1 MNRIPI
7 NVTTAIEAA
16 KTSVLQYMI
25 VALCSLVLFCD
36 GFDTQTMSYILPRLA
51 KEWHIPGGALGPI
64 FSSALVGLLIGYLII
79 SSLSDRFGHKRVMI
93 LSTVFFGICTL
104 LTAQATT
111 VPELI
116 ALRFLTG
123 LGLGGA
129 APSAIALTGE
139 YSASRLRATFVL
151 IIYCGFSLGFVAA
164 GFAAAALLPTYGWPS
179 LLWVGGAFPIVL
191 AAILTFAV
199 PESVSFL
206 VRRESRF
213 RRLAAVMRRIDRSL
227 PIEADTRFTEVRV
240 ETNRAAI
247 ISLFRDGR
255 MAGTLLLWFVFF
267 VNLSI
272 FYLMQTW
279 LPAIIGNLH
288 YPIGTV
294 AWVTAMPTIAG
305 TVCVVVVGPAMDRF
319 GPYRVLTVLYLG
331 SCGLL
336 ALTAT
341 AFSSPLWMLMVS
353 IFMAGFFVSGGQK
366 GIIALAAIYYPG
378 EIRSTGCGW
387 ALGVGRFGSIA
398 GPAAAGLMF
407 DAQWSAAQV
416 FQAAGVTILFAGAAI
431 YLMGRLQA
439 PQGRRVTV
447 ACAVTV
453 TQKH

>member
-1 MNRIPI
+1 LNRIPI
-7 NVTTAIEAA
+7 NVTTTIEAA
-16 KTSVLQYMI
+16 RTSPLQYMI
-25 VALCSLVLFCD
+25 VALCSLVLFGD
-36 GFDTQTMSYILPRLA
+36 GFDTQAMSYILPRLA
-51 KEWHIPGGALGPI
+51 KDWHIPGNALGPI
-64 FSSALVGLLIGYLII
+64 FSSALIGLLIGYLII

-93 LSTVFFGICTL
+93 LSTLFFGVCTL
-104 LTAQATT
+104 LTVTATT

-116 ALRFLTG
+116 TLRFLTG

-139 YSASRLRATFVL
+139 YSAQRLRATFVL

-164 GFAAAALLPTYGWPS
+164 GFAAAELLPLYGWTS
-179 LLWVGGAFPIVL
+179 LLWVGGAFSIAL
-191 AAILTFAV
+191 AVILALAL

-213 RRLAAVMRRIDRSL
+213 RRLAAVMRRIDRTL
-227 PIEADTRFTEVRV
+227 PIDADTRFTETRA

-247 ISLFRDGR
+247 VSLFRDGR

-279 LPAIIGNLH
+279 LPTIIGNLH
-288 YPIGTV
+288 YPIRTV

-319 GPYRVLTVLYLG
+319 GPYRVLTVLYTG
-331 SCGLL
+331 SCALL

-341 AFSSPLWMLMVS
+341 VFTSPLWMLMVS

-366 GIIALAAIYYPG
+366 GIIALAAIFYPA

-398 GPAAAGLMF
+398 GPAAAGVMF
-407 DAQWSAAQV
+407 NAQLSAADV
-416 FQAAGVTILFAGAAI
+416 FLAAGVTILFAGAAI
-431 YLMGRLQA
+431 YAMGRLHE
-439 PQGRRVTV
+439 PKGRRSAGARVV
-447 ACAVTV
+447 PVG
-453 TQKH
+453 HEH